1 MIVFSL
7 AMQYLD
13 AYLWRLMNFSFFRT
27 YEFESRVCK
36 MHLCRQKKIRVLA
49 FFIVLIFTVT
59 ILAGC
64 TSNSDN
70 VFPKV
75 AQPKIETSST
85 SAVTTSGPSE
95 TPGEISDGSDVL
107 KVAAPI
113 SNKTAQYLAKLY
125 TAKKFGEWNKQ
136 DNGSTVSLE
145 KLDAV
150 KPVFSVEVLQTPS
163 TGATEE
169 TINQW
174 KESGFVPDIIYTD
187 ALSSLEANGDILP
200 LSDYAA
206 TNPLFLPTKICTPML
221 YSCSITNEL
230 YGIPYSASAQIM
242 YINMDVLKTA
252 GVDTVPFNLDLN
264 TMKTISESVRNMTT
278 KDTPLEQQTFAL
290 YKASDLIPFLPSSF
304 KSDAG
309 WFMYNGTAFDFYSSA
324 FTDAVTYLRAYV
336 KLGYSVESLTAED
349 QQTAFSSLDP
359 RLSKRVAMW
368 VGTTAEVSLWSI
380 NHAYT
385 LSIAQIPAENP
396 DKESKLALT
405 VYPLCISAQSK
416 SPQLACDFASF
427 IALDEDAILLATRL
441 ESVEGLLPV
450 VSSNAVWEAVC
461 LQQTFGEELLLLQNK
476 VPDAYYNPV
485 TNHNPEYLLTQQLMG
500 EYRTQLIDDTADLQ
514 TITNMLSNTKIA
526 T

>member
-1 MIVFSL
+1 
-7 AMQYLD
+7 MQYLD
-13 AYLWRLMNFSFFRT
+13 AYLWRLMNFSFFST
-27 YEFESRVCK
+27 YELESRVSRKCF
-36 MHLCRQKKIRVLA
+36 CRQKGIRVLA
-49 FFIVLIFTVT
+49 FFIMLILIFSVLT
-59 ILAGC
+59 GC
-64 TSNSDN
+64 SSNSDN
-70 VFPKV
+70 YFPKV
-75 AQPKIETSST
+75 TQPPIEASLS
-85 SAVTTSGPSE
+85 SAVTTFAPSV
-95 TPGEISDGSDVL
+95 TPGETSNGSNVI

-113 SNKTAQYLAKLY
+113 SNTTAQYLAKLY
-125 TAKKFGEWNKQ
+125 TAKKSGEWNNQ

-145 KLDAV
+145 QLDAI
-150 KPVFSVEVLQTPS
+150 KPAFRVEVLQTPS
-163 TGATEE
+163 TGATED

-174 KESGFVPDIIYTD
+174 KESGLMPDIIYTD

-200 LSDYAA
+200 LSNYAA
-206 TNPLFLPTKICTPML
+206 SNPLFLPTKISTPML
-221 YSCSITNEL
+221 YSCSIKNEL

-242 YINMDVLKTA
+242 YVNMDVLKTA

-264 TMKTISESVRNMTT
+264 TMKSISESVRNMAT

-304 KSDAG
+304 ISDAG

-324 FTDAVTYLRAYV
+324 FTDSVTYLRNYV
-336 KLGYSVESLTAED
+336 KSGYSVESLTAED

-368 VGTTAEVSLWSI
+368 VGSTAEVSLWSI

-405 VYPLCISAQSK
+405 VYPLCISAQTK

-427 IALDEDAILLATRL
+427 IALDEDAILLSTRL
-441 ESVEGLLPV
+441 ESLDGLLPV

-476 VPDAYYNPV
+476 VPYAYYNPV
-485 TNHNPEYLLTQQLMG
+485 TNHKPEYMLTLQMMG

-514 TITNMLSNTKIA
+514 TIINLLSNTKIA